1 MVMAAAETPAIEGL
15 AMELL
20 ETVGWGRSRDWRG
33 VFTGAATAAAVAERR
48 AIETRFPSGEPDT
61 VPLRPGR
68 YANAA
73 TGAVRIEAGVGGLQ
87 LFPEQAPDFENGRES
102 CRARCVSTCR
112 RRGGPDQ

>member
-73 TGAVRIEAGVGGLQ
+73 AGAVRNVGGGGGLA
-87 LFPEQAPDFENGRES
+87 LTVDE
-102 CRARCVSTCR
+102 V
-112 RRGGPDQ
+112 RGELTSLLRHHVAVFVWE